1 LCDKK
6 VLHTAQLL
14 MPAIPTPAFQNR
26 GKGLKKVIDKY
37 FLKCTPE
44 RAMPQKRELRT
55 VARRD
60 RHDLYKARTAI
71 QFLTPD
77 AP

>member
-1 LCDKK
+1 MYPEARYAAEKK
-6 VLHTAQLL
+6 
-14 MPAIPTPAFQNR
+14 
-26 GKGLKKVIDKY
+26 
-37 FLKCTPE
+37 
-44 RAMPQKRELRT
+44 LRT

>member
-1 LCDKK
+1 
-6 VLHTAQLL
+6 
-14 MPAIPTPAFQNR
+14 
-26 GKGLKKVIDKY
+26 
-37 FLKCTPE
+37 
-44 RAMPQKRELRT
+44 MPQKRELRT

-60 RHDLYKARTAI
+60 RHDLYKERTAI